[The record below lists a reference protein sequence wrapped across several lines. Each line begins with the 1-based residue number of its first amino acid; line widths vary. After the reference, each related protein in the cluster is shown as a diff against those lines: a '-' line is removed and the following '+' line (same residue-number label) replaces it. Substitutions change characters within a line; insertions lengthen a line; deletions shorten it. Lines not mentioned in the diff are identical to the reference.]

1 MDFYSILKASYREG
15 LTPFEL
21 YSQMCDLCKGDLKLK
36 EMAKLLYTLYTRRD
50 IFEEIALC
58 GETDF
63 GGGLRFSLYV
73 KEFSKQEQK
82 CLVEV
87 ARLLR
92 PNWIFRIEEG
102 GDSIEKGKTSA
113 KDGAKAGAQQ
123 ATSPATVTPAKAVVN
138 TSSAQRNIPPVK
150 TPKPAPKPKAEIDT
164 VQISSLVSDLDVKTS
179 ASAASV
185 EVRILQGGIWTPKK
199 KGIGKRGTMFYVNLD
214 DVVAEKIEVTIPQR
228 KFATLHVDK
237 AHGELTVIDRAD
249 CFKKVRLLHEVGK
262 VRCDSSA
269 PTLYVG
275 GRAVDVELKY
285 TAHENGSVDIRN
297 TLGDIKIALRNV
309 GKIED
314 KMVSARGRVYN
325 VYQPSGSNEVQMKVI
340 TNYGNITVM

>member
-36 EMAKLLYTLYTRRD
+36 EMAKLLYTLYTRRN
-50 IFEEIALC
+50 IFEEISLC

-63 GGGLRFSLYV
+63 GGGLQFSLYV

-92 PNWIFRIEEG
+92 PNWIFRIDNQGE
-102 GDSIEKGKTSA
+102 SVEKVKAT
-113 KDGAKAGAQQ
+113 KDGAKAGTPQ
-123 ATSPATVTPAKAVVN
+123 AATPATVTPAKTPALQ
-138 TSSAQRNIPPVK
+138 TKPPPP
-150 TPKPAPKPKAEIDT
+150 PKPTPKPKADINT
-164 VQISSLVSDLDVKTS
+164 VQISSLVSDLDIKTS